1 MAFRAQLAILLLA
14 LLSAC
19 AAPRGRVQLDT
30 GEGPPIEYSP
40 PSPVRA
46 VAVGAGAFEKA
57 LTELILNAPL
67 RLRASRPGNWVRASY
82 PTSDADSRWQRVTD
96 RGFGGFC
103 EPGPRS
109 GDCISL
115 LEDVMGLS
123 DWDKLGVALALSLE
137 PLKESIARAV
147 EDTLAPQ
154 LFYSVI
160 ATGLVTWAALA
171 ANPEPAFTK
180 GAALISVLL
189 LLYLGAETFL
199 ELVEASQDLKLATDQ
214 ATTWEELDASGQRF
228 AARVGPSIARVLVL
242 AVTVA
247 VSHGMT
253 GGASLLAARLST
265 LPNFPGGAAGAS
277 RIGVHVASLEQVRA
291 VSVSGGVI
299 TLALPSTAVAMVAK
313 GSGAPPAGG
322 VRSWNSFS
330 ALKRARGPA
339 GPGKQWHHI
348 VEQTDGN
355 VQRFGPQ
362 SLHNTENVIAID
374 ETIHQQISR
383 YYSSKD
389 LVTTG
394 GQMTVRQWLRGQSF
408 QAQRD
413 FGMRILMRYGV
424 TP

>member
-1 MAFRAQLAILLLA
+1 MAFRVPFAVLLVA

-19 AAPRGRVQLDT
+19 AAPKGRVRLDT
-30 GEGPPIEYSP
+30 GEGAPIEYSP

-46 VAVGAGAFEKA
+46 VEVGAGAFEKA
-57 LTELILNAPL
+57 LTELVLGTPL
-67 RLRASRPGNWVRASY
+67 HLRASRSGSWVRASY
-82 PTSDADSRWQRVTD
+82 STSDADRA
-96 RGFGGFC
+96 FGGFC
-103 EPGPRS
+103 EPGLRR

-123 DWDKLGVALALSLE
+123 DWDKFGVALALSLE
-137 PLKESIARAV
+137 PLKASISRAV

-180 GAALISVLL
+180 GAALVSALL
-189 LLYLGAETFL
+189 LVYLGAETFL
-199 ELVEASQDLKLATDQ
+199 ELIDASQDLKLATDG
-214 ATTWEELDASGQRF
+214 ASTWEELDESGQRF

-242 AVTVA
+242 ATTVA

-265 LPNFPGGAAGAS
+265 LPNFPGAS
-277 RIGVHVASLEQVRA
+277 SIGVQVASLDQVRA

-313 GSGAPPAGG
+313 GSGAPPG
-322 VRSWNSFS
+322 SWNSFS
-330 ALKRARGPA
+330 AFKRARGPA

-355 VQRFGPQ
+355 VRRFGPQ
-362 SLHNTENVIAID
+362 ALHNTENVIAMD
-374 ETIHQQISR
+374 EVVHQRISA

-389 LVTTG
+389 ARFSAT
-394 GQMTVRQWLRGQSF
+394 QTVRQWLSGQSF

-413 FGMRILMRYGV
+413 FGMTVLGWFGV
-424 TP
+424 LP

>member
-1 MAFRAQLAILLLA
+1 MAFRVQLAVLLLA

-19 AAPRGRVQLDT
+19 AAPRGRVRLDT
-30 GEGPPIEYSP
+30 GEGAPIEYSP

-46 VAVGAGAFEKA
+46 VTVGEEAFEEA
-57 LTELILNAPL
+57 LTDLVLVTPL
-67 RLRASRPGNWVRASY
+67 RLRASRPGEWIRASY
-82 PTSDADSRWQRVTD
+82 SQGPQVSDRA
-96 RGFGGFC
+96 FGGFC
-103 EPGPRS
+103 EPGLRR

-123 DWDKLGVALALSLE
+123 DWDKFGVALALSLD
-137 PLKESIARAV
+137 PLKESISRAV
-147 EDTLAPQ
+147 EGTLAPQ
-154 LFYSVI
+154 LFFSVI

-180 GAALISVLL
+180 AAAVISALL
-189 LLYLGAETFL
+189 LIYLGAETFL
-199 ELVEASQDLKLATDQ
+199 ELIDASQDLKLATDQ
-214 ATTWEELDASGQRF
+214 ASTWKELDASGRRF

-253 GGASLLAARLST
+253 GGASLLAARVAA

-277 RIGVHVASLEQVRA
+277 RVGVNVASLEQVRA

-299 TLALPSTAVAMVAK
+299 TLALPSTAVAMAAR
-313 GSGAPPAGG
+313 GSGTPPANAN
-322 VRSWNSFS
+322 SWGSFS

-362 SLHNTENVIAID
+362 ALHNTENVIALD
-374 ETIHQQISR
+374 ESVHHQISR

-389 LVTTG
+389 PFTTG
-394 GQMTVRQWLRGQSF
+394 GQMTVRQWLSSQSL

-413 FGMRILMRYGV
+413 FGMMILMRYGV
-424 TP
+424 VP

>member
-1 MAFRAQLAILLLA
+1 MAFRVQIAVLILA

-19 AAPRGRVQLDT
+19 ATPRGRVRLDT
-30 GEGPPIEYSP
+30 GEGAPIEYSP
-40 PSPVRA
+40 PSPIQA
-46 VAVGAGAFEKA
+46 VTVGQGAFEKA
-57 LTELILNAPL
+57 LTELVLVTPL
-67 RLRASRPGNWVRASY
+67 HLRASRSVEWVRASFSRG
-82 PTSDADSRWQRVTD
+82 PQASDRA
-96 RGFGGFC
+96 FGGYC
-103 EPGPRS
+103 EPGLRR

-123 DWDKLGVALALSLE
+123 DWDKFGVALALSLD
-137 PLKESIARAV
+137 PLKESISRAV
-147 EDTLAPQ
+147 EETLAPQ
-154 LFYSVI
+154 LFYSMI

-180 GAALISVLL
+180 AAAVISALL
-189 LLYLGAETFL
+189 LIYLGAETFL
-199 ELVEASQDLKLATDQ
+199 ELIEASQDLKLATDG
-214 ATTWEELDASGQRF
+214 ATTWKELDASGQRF

-253 GGASLLAARLST
+253 GGASLLAARVAP

-277 RIGVHVASLEQVRA
+277 RVGVNVASLEQVRA

-299 TLALPSTAVAMVAK
+299 TLALPSTAVAMAAK
-313 GSGAPPAGG
+313 PPASTTPGG
-322 VRSWNSFS
+322 ARSWNSFS
-330 ALKRARGPA
+330 GLKQARGPA

-355 VQRFGPQ
+355 VRRFGPQ
-362 SLHNTENVIAID
+362 ALHNTENVIALD
-374 ETIHQQISR
+374 ESVHQQISR

-389 LVTTG
+389 PFTTG
-394 GQMTVRQWLRGQSF
+394 VQTTVRQWLSGQSF

-413 FGMRILMRYGV
+413 FGMMILMRYGV
-424 TP
+424 AP

>member
-1 MAFRAQLAILLLA
+1 MTFRVHVAVLILFLLG
-14 LLSAC
+14 AC
-19 AAPRGRVQLDT
+19 ATPRGRVQLDT

-57 LTELILNAPL
+57 LTELVLAAPL

-82 PTSDADSRWQRVTD
+82 PTSEAESRWQRVTD

-103 EPGPRS
+103 EPGPRR

-137 PLKESIARAV
+137 PLKASISRAV

-180 GAALISVLL
+180 AAALISALL

-247 VSHGMT
+247 VSYGMT

-265 LPNFPGGAAGAS
+265 LPNFPGGAVGAS
-277 RIGVHVASLEQVRA
+277 RIGVHIASLEQVRA

-299 TLALPSTAVAMVAK
+299 TLSLPSTAVAMVAM

-339 GPGKQWHHI
+339 GTGKQWHHI

-362 SLHNTENVIAID
+362 AVHNTENVIAID
-374 ETIHQQISR
+374 EAVHQRISAF
-383 YYSSKD
+383 YSSKD
-389 LVTTG
+389 VRFSAT
-394 GQMTVRQWLRGQSF
+394 QTVRQWLSGQSF

-413 FGMRILMRYGV
+413 FGMTVLGWFGAL
-424 TP
+424 P

>member
-1 MAFRAQLAILLLA
+1 M
-14 LLSAC
+14 
-19 AAPRGRVQLDT
+19 
-30 GEGPPIEYSP
+30 
-40 PSPVRA
+40 
-46 VAVGAGAFEKA
+46 
-57 LTELILNAPL
+57 
-67 RLRASRPGNWVRASY
+67 RASY
-82 PTSDADSRWQRVTD
+82 STSDTD
-96 RGFGGFC
+96 RAFGGFC
-103 EPGPRS
+103 EPGLRR

-123 DWDKLGVALALSLE
+123 DWDKFGVALALSLD
-137 PLKESIARAV
+137 PLKASIARAV

-180 GAALISVLL
+180 GAALVSALL
-189 LLYLGAETFL
+189 LVYLGAETFL
-199 ELVEASQDLKLATDQ
+199 ELIDASQDLKLATDG
-214 ATTWEELDASGQRF
+214 ATTWKELDASGQRF

-242 AVTVA
+242 ATTVA

-265 LPNFPGGAAGAS
+265 LPNFPGGAAGAA
-277 RIGVHVASLEQVRA
+277 RVGVHVTSLEQVRA
-291 VSVSGGVI
+291 VSISGGVI
-299 TLALPSTAVAMVAK
+299 TLSLPATAVAMVAK
-313 GSGAPPAGG
+313 GSGAPPTSG

-362 SLHNTENVIAID
+362 ALHNTENVIAID
-374 ETIHQQISR
+374 EAIHQRISG
-383 YYSSKD
+383 YYSSKISSF
-389 LVTTG
+389 TG
-394 GQMTVRQWLRGQSF
+394 AQTVRQWLSSQSF

-413 FGMRILMRYGV
+413 FGMKTLIRFGAS
-424 TP
+424 P

>member
-1 MAFRAQLAILLLA
+1 M
-14 LLSAC
+14 
-19 AAPRGRVQLDT
+19 
-30 GEGPPIEYSP
+30 
-40 PSPVRA
+40 
-46 VAVGAGAFEKA
+46 
-57 LTELILNAPL
+57 
-67 RLRASRPGNWVRASY
+67 RASY
-82 PTSDADSRWQRVTD
+82 STSDTD
-96 RGFGGFC
+96 RAFGGFC
-103 EPGPRS
+103 EPGLRR

-123 DWDKLGVALALSLE
+123 DWDRFGVALALSLN
-137 PLKESIARAV
+137 PLKASIARSV

-180 GAALISVLL
+180 GAALVSALL
-189 LLYLGAETFL
+189 LVYLGAETFL
-199 ELVEASQDLKLATDQ
+199 ELIDASQDLKLATDG
-214 ATTWEELDASGQRF
+214 ATTWKELDASGQRF

-265 LPNFPGGAAGAS
+265 LPNFPGGAAGAA
-277 RIGVHVASLEQVRA
+277 RVGVQATSLDQVRA

-299 TLALPSTAVAMVAK
+299 TLSLPSTAVAMAAQGRGPPP
-313 GSGAPPAGG
+313 GSG

-362 SLHNTENVIAID
+362 AVHNTENVIAID
-374 ETIHQQISR
+374 EAIHQQISR

-394 GQMTVRQWLRGQSF
+394 GQMTVRQWMRGQSF

>member
-1 MAFRAQLAILLLA
+1 MAFRVPFAVLLVA

-19 AAPRGRVQLDT
+19 AAPKGRV
-30 GEGPPIEYSP
+30 YSP
-40 PSPVRA
+40 PSSVRPVE
-46 VAVGAGAFEKA
+46 VGAGAFEKA
-57 LTELILNAPL
+57 LTELVLGTPL
-67 RLRASRPGNWVRASY
+67 HLRASRSGSWVRASY
-82 PTSDADSRWQRVTD
+82 STSDADRA
-96 RGFGGFC
+96 FGGFC
-103 EPGPRS
+103 EPGLRR

-123 DWDKLGVALALSLE
+123 DWDKFGVALALSLE
-137 PLKESIARAV
+137 PLKASISRAV

-180 GAALISVLL
+180 GAALVSALL
-189 LLYLGAETFL
+189 LVYLGAETFL
-199 ELVEASQDLKLATDQ
+199 ELIDASQDLKLATDG
-214 ATTWEELDASGQRF
+214 ASTWEELDESGQRF

-242 AVTVA
+242 ATTVA

-265 LPNFPGGAAGAS
+265 LPNFPGAS
-277 RIGVHVASLEQVRA
+277 SIGVQVASLDQVRA

-313 GSGAPPAGG
+313 GSGAPPG
-322 VRSWNSFS
+322 SWNSFS
-330 ALKRARGPA
+330 AFKRARGPA

-362 SLHNTENVIAID
+362 ALHNTDNVIAID
-374 ETIHQQISR
+374 ETIHQRVSA
-383 YYSSKD
+383 YYSSTD
-389 LVTTG
+389 RLTTG
-394 GQMTVRQWLRGQSF
+394 GQMTVRQWLRSQSF

-413 FGMRILMRYGV
+413 FGMMILRRYGV
-424 TP
+424 VP

>member
-1 MAFRAQLAILLLA
+1 MAFRVHLAVLLVA

-19 AAPRGRVQLDT
+19 AAPRGRVRLDA
-30 GEGPPIEYSP
+30 GDGAPIEYSP

-46 VAVGAGAFEKA
+46 VAVGADAFEEA
-57 LTELILNAPL
+57 LTALLLATPL
-67 RLRASRPGNWVRASY
+67 RLRASRPGHWVRASY
-82 PTSDADSRWQRVTD
+82 PTSDDDSRWQRVTD

-103 EPGPRS
+103 EPGPRR

-115 LEDVMGLS
+115 LEDAMGLS
-123 DWDKLGVALALSLE
+123 DWDKLGVALALSLD
-137 PLKESIARAV
+137 PLKASIARAV

-154 LFYSVI
+154 LFYSMI

-180 GAALISVLL
+180 AAAVISALL
-189 LLYLGAETFL
+189 LIYLGAETFL
-199 ELVEASQDLKLATDQ
+199 ELVDASQELKLETNQ
-214 ATTWEELDASGQRF
+214 ATTWEELDQSGQRF

-247 VSHGMT
+247 VSHGLT

-265 LPNFPGGAAGAS
+265 LPNFPGGAAVAS
-277 RIGVHVASLEQVRA
+277 RVGVNVASLEQVRA

-299 TLALPSTAVAMVAK
+299 TLSLPSTAVAMVAK
-313 GSGAPPAGG
+313 GRGAPPAS
-322 VRSWNSFS
+322 SWNSFS

-362 SLHNTENVIAID
+362 ALHNTENVIAID
-374 ETIHQQISR
+374 EAIHQRISA

-389 LVTTG
+389 FFTTG
-394 GQMTVRQWLRGQSF
+394 VQTTVRQWLSSQSV

-413 FGMRILMRYGV
+413 FGMMILMRYGV
-424 TP
+424 IP

>member
-1 MAFRAQLAILLLA
+1 MAFRVPLAVLLLA

-19 AAPRGRVQLDT
+19 AAPRGRVRLDT
-30 GEGPPIEYSP
+30 GEGAPIEFSP
-40 PSPVRA
+40 ASPVRA
-46 VAVGAGAFEKA
+46 VTVGEGAFEQA
-57 LTELILNAPL
+57 LTELVLVTPL
-67 RLRASRPGNWVRASY
+67 RLRASRPVDWVRASY
-82 PTSDADSRWQRVTD
+82 PTGETD
-96 RGFGGFC
+96 RAFGGFC
-103 EPGPRS
+103 EPGLRRS
-109 GDCISL
+109 GCISL

-123 DWDKLGVALALSLE
+123 DWDKFGVALTLSLD

-147 EDTLAPQ
+147 EETLAPQ
-154 LFYSVI
+154 LFYAVI

-180 GAALISVLL
+180 AAAVISALL
-189 LLYLGAETFL
+189 LIYLGAETFL
-199 ELVEASQDLKLATDQ
+199 ELIDASQDLKLATDQ
-214 ATTWEELDASGQRF
+214 ATTWKELDASGQRF

-253 GGASLLAARLST
+253 GGASLLAARIAT
-265 LPNFPGGAAGAS
+265 LPNFPGGAAVAS
-277 RIGVHVASLEQVRA
+277 RVGINVASLEQVRA
-291 VSVSGGVI
+291 VSVSGGII
-299 TLALPSTAVAMVAK
+299 TLALPSTAVAMAAK
-313 GSGAPPAGG
+313 TPASTPPGGA
-322 VRSWNSFS
+322 RSWNSFS

-362 SLHNTENVIAID
+362 AVHNTENVIAID
-374 ETIHQQISR
+374 EAVHQRISA

-389 LVTTG
+389 PRISLT
-394 GQMTVRQWLRGQSF
+394 QTVRQWLSGQSF

-413 FGMRILMRYGV
+413 FGLSTLMDYGV
-424 TP
+424 IP

>member
-1 MAFRAQLAILLLA
+1 MPFRVHLAVLLLA

-19 AAPRGRVQLDT
+19 ATPRGRVRLDT
-30 GEGPPIEYSP
+30 GEGPPIEYRP
-40 PSPVRA
+40 PFPVRA

-57 LTELILNAPL
+57 LTDLILAAPL
-67 RLRASRPGNWVRASY
+67 RLRTSRQSNWVRASY

-103 EPGPRS
+103 EPGPRR

-137 PLKESIARAV
+137 PLKASISRAV

-180 GAALISVLL
+180 AAAIISALL
-189 LLYLGAETFL
+189 LIYLGAETFL
-199 ELVEASQDLKLATDQ
+199 ELVEASQDLKLATDR
-214 ATTWEELDASGQRF
+214 ATTWEELGQSGQRF

-265 LPNFPGGAAGAS
+265 LPNFPGGAAGAA
-277 RIGVHVASLEQVRA
+277 RVGVTVTSLEQVRA

-313 GSGAPPAGG
+313 GRGAPPAGG
-322 VRSWNSFS
+322 VQSWGSFS

-339 GPGKQWHHI
+339 GTGKQWHHI

-355 VQRFGPQ
+355 VQRFGPHAV
-362 SLHNTENVIAID
+362 HNTENVIAID
-374 ETIHQQISR
+374 EAVHQRISA
-383 YYSSKD
+383 YYSSKEFA
-389 LVTTG
+389 LSG
-394 GQMTVRQWLRGQSF
+394 SQTVRQWLSSQSF

-413 FGMRILMRYGV
+413 FGMKTLIRFGAV
-424 TP
+424 P

>member
-1 MAFRAQLAILLLA
+1 MR
-14 LLSAC
+14 
-19 AAPRGRVQLDT
+19 LDT
-30 GEGPPIEYSP
+30 GEGAPIELSP
-40 PSPVRA
+40 APPVRT
-46 VAVGAGAFEKA
+46 VTVGEGAFEQA
-57 LTELILNAPL
+57 LTELVLVTPL
-67 RLRASRPGNWVRASY
+67 RLRASRPVDWVRASY
-82 PTSDADSRWQRVTD
+82 PTGETD
-96 RGFGGFC
+96 RAFGGFC
-103 EPGPRS
+103 EPGLRRS
-109 GDCISL
+109 GCISL

-123 DWDKLGVALALSLE
+123 DWDKFGVALTLSLD

-147 EDTLAPQ
+147 EETLAPQ
-154 LFYSVI
+154 LFYAVI

-180 GAALISVLL
+180 AAAVISALL

-199 ELVEASQDLKLATDQ
+199 ELIDASQDLKLATDQ
-214 ATTWEELDASGQRF
+214 ATTWKELDASGQRF

-253 GGASLLAARLST
+253 GGASLLAARIAT
-265 LPNFPGGAAGAS
+265 LPNFPGGAAVAS
-277 RIGVHVASLEQVRA
+277 RVGINVASLEQVRA
-291 VSVSGGVI
+291 VSVSGGII
-299 TLALPSTAVAMVAK
+299 TLALPSTAVAMAAK
-313 GSGAPPAGG
+313 APASTPPGGA
-322 VRSWNSFS
+322 RSWNSFS

-362 SLHNTENVIAID
+362 AVHNTENVIAID
-374 ETIHQQISR
+374 EAVHQRISA

-389 LVTTG
+389 PRISLT
-394 GQMTVRQWLRGQSF
+394 QTVRQWLSGQSF

-413 FGMRILMRYGV
+413 FGLSTLMDYGV
-424 TP
+424 IP